1 MTPKNP
7 DFVLNRPA
15 ALIAAVPA
23 VLGFAPQ
30 KSLVLVGVDRGQMG
44 AVMRVDLT
52 DCLGGDLDHLVD
64 VASAS
69 HADAVIAVIVDA
81 EGAACRLCNDSYRE
95 LSEDLGELLADNGV
109 VLLDTHVVDRIAA
122 GGRWHCVDGCGAGG
136 RIDDP
141 SSSPLSV
148 AAVLDGRRL
157 YGSRAEL
164 QEVIAVDLERDPA
177 AIARTVA
184 ELAAAEQA
192 APAEDPD
199 VARGRTVRRIIAAM
213 DRLAAGA
220 NLTDADLAALAYA
233 LTDLIVRDI
242 VYGLAVGEAAARAEA
257 LWVLLARGLPG
268 PWRAE
273 VLTLLAYSAY
283 VRGDGPLAGVAL
295 EQALRVDPTHR
306 MAGLLDDAL
315 QSGLRPERIRQL
327 ASTGYRLARQL
338 GVELPP
344 RRPPRAAG

>member
-23 VLGFAPQ
+23 VLGFAPE

-44 AVMRVDLT
+44 AVMRVDLA
-52 DCLGGDLDHLVD
+52 DCLAGELDHLVD
-64 VASAS
+64 VATAS
-69 HADAVIAVIVDA
+69 RADAVIAVIVDA

-95 LSEDLGELLADNGV
+95 LSEDLEELLADNGV

-122 GGRWHCVDGCGAGG
+122 GGRWHCVDGCGKGG
-136 RIDDP
+136 RVDDP

-148 AAVLDGRRL
+148 AAVVDGRRL

-164 QEVIAVDLERDPA
+164 QEVISVDLDRDPA
-177 AIARTVA
+177 AITRAVA
-184 ELAAAEQA
+184 ELTEAGAAAS
-192 APAEDPD
+192 AEDPD
-199 VARGRTVRRIIAAM
+199 VARGRAIRQTISAM

-220 NLTDADLAALAYA
+220 ALADADLAALAYA
-233 LTDLIVRDI
+233 LTDLIVRDAL
-242 VYGLAVGEAAARAEA
+242 YGLAVGEAAARAEA
-257 LWVLLARGLPG
+257 LWVVLARGLPG

-273 VLTLLAYSAY
+273 ALTMLAYSAY

-306 MAGLLDDAL
+306 MAGLLDHAL

-338 GVELPP
+338 GVQLPP
-344 RRPPRAAG
+344 RLPARAAG

>member
-44 AVMRVDLT
+44 AVMRVDLAE
-52 DCLGGDLDHLVD
+52 CLGGDLDHLVD
-64 VASAS
+64 VAAAS

-95 LSEDLGELLADNGV
+95 LSEDLGDLLAENGV

-136 RIDDP
+136 GIDDP

-164 QEVIAVDLERDPA
+164 QEVIAVDLDRDPA
-177 AIARTVA
+177 AIARAVA

-199 VARGRTVRRIIAAM
+199 VARGRAIRRTMAAM
-213 DRLAAGA
+213 DRLAAGGKLA
-220 NLTDADLAALAYA
+220 DADLAALAYA
-233 LTDLIVRDI
+233 LTDLIVRDTL
-242 VYGLAVGEAAARAEA
+242 YGLAVGEAAARAEA
-257 LWVLLARGLPG
+257 LWVLLARGVPG

-273 VLTLLAYSAY
+273 ALTLLAYSAY

-295 EQALRVDPTHR
+295 EQALRVDPKHR
-306 MAGLLDDAL
+306 MAGLLDQAL

-338 GVELPP
+338 GVQLPP
-344 RRPPRAAG
+344 RRPARAAG